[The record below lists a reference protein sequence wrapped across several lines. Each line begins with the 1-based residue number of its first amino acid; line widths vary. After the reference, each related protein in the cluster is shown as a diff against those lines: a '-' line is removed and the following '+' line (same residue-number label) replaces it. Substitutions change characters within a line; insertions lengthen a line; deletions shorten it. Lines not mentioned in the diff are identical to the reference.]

1 MIFPQV
7 DLNLILPFLII
18 SITGL
23 AILMI
28 DLFLSKD
35 RKWLLGYLGI
45 AGLILAG
52 WVSLNL
58 WGNGGYGFRD
68 MVMMDNLAIIFNLIF
83 ITASILSILM
93 SIDYIQN
100 FRMNYGEYYALLLF
114 ATSGMV
120 LMAGSTNLVTIFLG
134 LEILSLA
141 LYILAGLNRRDIRS
155 NEAALKYFLL
165 GAFATGFV
173 LYGITLF
180 YGGTGSTNLMSVSPI
195 GTGNITLQIGLG
207 LLLVGFGFKVSAV
220 PFHMWTPDVYEGA
233 PTPVTA
239 FMSVGSKAAGF
250 AVLLRIF
257 NQIYPIHEWDKALIV
272 ISVLTMTVG
281 NLVALAQTNIKRM
294 LAYSSIAHA
303 GSLFIALLVPGQF
316 GMASLLFYI
325 VAYLFMNLGA
335 FASIMYLNKR
345 GEESLLISDYAGLGG
360 RYPFIGLSMALFMCS
375 LAGIPPTAGFMGKF
389 YIFSTGVNAGYV
401 GLVIVGVLNSVLSV
415 FYYLRLLVIMYMHEP
430 TKDTPSLYFSPLL
443 AISIIICFCATIYAG
458 IFPSSI
464 LEWLRGLKLQG

>member
-35 RKWLLGYLGI
+35 RKWLLAYLSI

-52 WVSLNL
+52 WASLNL
-58 WGNGGYGFRD
+58 WGKAGYGFRD

-83 ITASILSILM
+83 IMASILSILM
-93 SIDYIQN
+93 SVDYIKR
-100 FRMNYGEYYALLLF
+100 FSMNYGEYYCLLLF

-303 GSLFIALLVPGQF
+303 GYLFIALLVPGQF

-325 VAYLFMNLGA
+325 IAYLFMNLGA